1 MAETFVGHASV
12 TINTSRAH
20 VWDALVN
27 PEKIKQYMPVTSVVS
42 DWRENS
48 PIVWRSE
55 FQDKP
60 FEVRGTILIRSRTR
74 ARVRPL
80 TPGLPR
86 VRTWAFVIELS
97 ARDDRTPRR
106 GSANA
111 RFSHRAGQQD
121 QTRPR
126 ALGGKL
132 ADGAERHE
140 GIVGRR
146 AGLVDPAA
154 VLLDVVQHEGLRLL
168 VQVPL

>member
-60 FEVRGTILIRSRTR
+60 FEVRGTILRSDPERLLEYDHSLPIFR
-74 ARVRPL
+74 ASGRGHSSASYQRV
-80 TPGLPR
+80 T
-86 VRTWAFVIELS
+86 IELRDEGAQTHVS
-97 ARDDRTPRR
+97 VTEQGNKTKRELEHSEGSWRMVLNGMKALVEGAR
-106 GSANA
+106 A
-111 RFSHRAGQQD
+111 
-121 QTRPR
+121 
-126 ALGGKL
+126 
-132 ADGAERHE
+132 
-140 GIVGRR
+140 
-146 AGLVDPAA
+146 
-154 VLLDVVQHEGLRLL
+154 
-168 VQVPL
+168 

>member
-60 FEVRGTILIRSRTR
+60 FEVRGTILRSDPERLLEYDHSLPIFR
-74 ARVRPL
+74 SPGGAHSREDRRV
-80 TPGLPR
+80 T
-86 VRTWAFVIELS
+86 IEL
-97 ARDDRTPRR
+97 RDSEAQTHVAVTER
-106 GSANA
+106 GN
-111 RFSHRAGQQD
+111 
-121 QTRPR
+121 
-126 ALGGKL
+126 KN
-132 ADGAERHE
+132 EREFEHSE
-140 GIVGRR
+140 GSWRMVLN
-146 AGLVDPAA
+146 GLKA
-154 VLLDVVQHEGLRLL
+154 VLEGTR
-168 VQVPL
+168 V